1 MQHIKIKCIL
11 KSKQNMIYFSKFHC
25 LPTGIC
31 NSLVLMVC
39 FRLSNSFNQRAG
51 GNGADSSS
59 GHTELLCGWTCSTT
73 PLMCGKSPCDI
84 HFFWFSTVTC
94 IIFVSIFCNFV
105 FLMLAFA
112 VYFDHDL
119 WIIHVSAK
127 GIHWDIFSKTLQGT
141 VLEMLYTCVNL
152 MYGFGYL

>member
-1 MQHIKIKCIL
+1 MENPK
-11 KSKQNMIYFSKFHC
+11 NY
-25 LPTGIC
+25 
-31 NSLVLMVC
+31 
-39 FRLSNSFNQRAG
+39 
-51 GNGADSSS
+51 
-59 GHTELLCGWTCSTT
+59 
-73 PLMCGKSPCDI
+73 PCDI